1 MMKSCVK
8 NREMK
13 CRQRLHCRLGN

>member
-1 MMKSCVK
+1 MVKYCVK

-13 CRQRLHCRLGN
+13 CR

>member
-1 MMKSCVK
+1 MKSCVK

-13 CRQRLHCRLGN
+13 CS